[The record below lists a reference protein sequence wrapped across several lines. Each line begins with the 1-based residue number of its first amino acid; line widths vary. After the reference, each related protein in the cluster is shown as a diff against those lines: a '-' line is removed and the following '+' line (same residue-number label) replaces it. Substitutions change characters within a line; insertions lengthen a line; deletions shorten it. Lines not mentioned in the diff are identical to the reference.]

1 MDRLRHEGA
10 PFGGRRPC
18 RALSKALGEDAKR
31 LGALGADRSLDA
43 ALGVLPQRPGAAQG
57 LAAGL
62 GQRDR
67 GFALVIGGRL
77 GHEPHPL
84 QHPDVAP
91 DGGSVKLGE
100 PGEFGQRDRSRAL
113 DPPHQAELRDADPGG
128 RERVVVKRG
137 RLAGSGAERGA
148 IAGGTHLWVYTRTG
162 DCVQPL
168 ADLDGGGA
176 TRLGPRLQLGAAGR
190 GGAGRRSATFL
201 RTSPKAPHSGV
212 IPGATSGECGMEA
225 AMCEKCEAQAIGRRG
240 FLKFGAGALA
250 AVGLGG
256 AIRPAH
262 AAEGAPTALTPDE
275 ALAQL
280 KADNDAF
287 VKNPEVCSRNLAE
300 QREQVAGHQAPWAT
314 IVACADSRV
323 PPELIFGGRGLG
335 ELFVARNA
343 GNLVDVQTL
352 GTLEYGAAVL
362 GSPLIVVLAHTSCG
376 AVKAACDVVLKNA
389 TYPGV
394 IGTMIQPIL
403 PAALAVRGMDGD
415 YVNNAARKSAELTAE
430 RLPALSTLI
439 SGLVKD
445 GKLKIV
451 AAIYD
456 LRSGG
461 VTFLS

>member
-1 MDRLRHEGA
+1 M
-10 PFGGRRPC
+10 C
-18 RALSKALGEDAKR
+18 
-31 LGALGADRSLDA
+31 
-43 ALGVLPQRPGAAQG
+43 
-57 LAAGL
+57 
-62 GQRDR
+62 
-67 GFALVIGGRL
+67 
-77 GHEPHPL
+77 
-84 QHPDVAP
+84 
-91 DGGSVKLGE
+91 
-100 PGEFGQRDRSRAL
+100 
-113 DPPHQAELRDADPGG
+113 QA
-128 RERVVVKRG
+128 
-137 RLAGSGAERGA
+137 
-148 IAGGTHLWVYTRTG
+148 
-162 DCVQPL
+162 
-168 ADLDGGGA
+168 
-176 TRLGPRLQLGAAGR
+176 
-190 GGAGRRSATFL
+190 
-201 RTSPKAPHSGV
+201 
-212 IPGATSGECGMEA
+212 
-225 AMCEKCEAQAIGRRG
+225 CEAQEIGRRG

-250 AVGLGG
+250 AVGLAG

-287 VKNPEVCSRNLAE
+287 VKNPELCSRNLAE

-352 GTLEYGAAVL
+352 GTLEYGSAVL

-430 RLPALSTLI
+430 RLPALSALI

-456 LRSGG
+456 LKTGE
-461 VTFLS
+461 VTYSS